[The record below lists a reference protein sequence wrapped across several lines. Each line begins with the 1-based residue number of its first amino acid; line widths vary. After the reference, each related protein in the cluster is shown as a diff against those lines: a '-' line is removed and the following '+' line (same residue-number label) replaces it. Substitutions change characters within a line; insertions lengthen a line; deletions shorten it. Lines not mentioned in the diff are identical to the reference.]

1 MCVFGGEGGPRL
13 AIVDQTDWGSR
24 LIDALWSLRMRTC
37 RSTERKRAFMC
48 ASGTH
53 SFGESSYV
61 QRSGMDAY
69 SRQHM
74 AADVGFIAQ
83 SCWRTGSL
91 PLMLSKGVID
101 GRYLL
106 RTVLAAGARADQ
118 ASTGLG
124 LEGCV
129 ARDAWLGNA
138 GDGPHGNNSMTAS
151 SIPLSTF
158 LPFSSPQ
165 VPRNPDLSFGP
176 TLCSVSLWDPSNGH
190 MLIALSC
197 FLDCLPLV
205 PPAVRYIIIIL
216 RCW

>member
-1 MCVFGGEGGPRL
+1 MSKHRAEAGLYVRKRDSLVWRVF
-13 AIVDQTDWGSR
+13 V
-24 LIDALWSLRMRTC
+24 
-37 RSTERKRAFMC
+37 RSTLWDGC
-48 ASGTH
+48 IQPSTH
-53 SFGESSYV
+53 GRRWV
-61 QRSGMDAY
+61 A
-69 SRQHM
+69 
-74 AADVGFIAQ
+74 
-83 SCWRTGSL
+83 
-91 PLMLSKGVID
+91 D